1 MWWGKSSDKPAEPSK
16 EVVSEVQKAV
26 ENVENKIEKT
36 AKKFDPNELPPREK
50 LPAKLQKIMDKADK
64 EDSFY
69 DELVEG

>member
-16 EVVSEVQKAV
+16 EAVPQVQKVV
-26 ENVENKIEKT
+26 ENVEKKIEKT
-36 AKKFDPNELPPREK
+36 AKEFDPNELPPREK